1 MRPYV
6 VCQDTDLFYNFIFA
20 YKEKVDI
27 ILGVSYETCQ
37 LTIWTTWQFEN
48 CNFLIVSQSESA
60 TTQNWMH
67 KVHRG

>member
-27 ILGVSYETCQ
+27 ILGVS
-37 LTIWTTWQFEN
+37 
-48 CNFLIVSQSESA
+48 
-60 TTQNWMH
+60 
-67 KVHRG
+67 